1 MQVEI
6 RSGGHDG
13 QAECDDV
20 KVEKPRGKKKNLE
33 LPARV
38 SFSPNQQHAH
48 LAAIIESSEDAIIS
62 KSLDGTILTWNKAA
76 ERILGYAAKDIIG
89 CSISVLIPPDR
100 QGEEM
105 RILRRLQETGGRLE
119 HFSTVRLNR
128 DGSRLDV
135 IISVSPIRDESGRI
149 IGASKILRG
158 MNDQRASE
166 QAIRDSEARLRAVFA
181 SASDVIITLT
191 ELGAIESINQAGL
204 LAFGYRQEELIGQNV
219 ARLMAEPNSTEEGGD
234 SANLRDSWRRKLIGT
249 GSEAT
254 GRRKDGTTFPMD
266 LAVSEVQLDHCRLF
280 TVILRDVTRRKQ
292 TEQALVEA
300 KENAEATSK
309 ARERFLS
316 ILSHELR
323 TPLTP
328 ALAELSFIEQETDL
342 PLELCDRLKMVRRN
356 IETEAR
362 LVDDL
367 LDMTRI
373 TQGKIHLHCESVDL
387 HDAVHAAL
395 AMFGAAIDR
404 KRIEINVAL
413 GARQH
418 HVFADPGRLQQIL
431 LNLLSNAV
439 KFTPANG
446 RISIRSSN
454 DETGQIEME
463 IIDSGV
469 GIDPEML
476 PRVFNPF
483 EQSDRTRR
491 LGGLGLGLSIARSLT
506 ELHMG
511 KLTASSDGRDLG
523 SAFRLVLATS
533 PSAVNLPPLPKAAE
547 SPGIEQRILLV
558 EDHDDTRAVLARLL
572 QSLGCH
578 VTVARTVREALETGE
593 AGSFDLLI
601 SDIGLPDGSG
611 LEVMRQLKSKI
622 SRGVALSGFGQ
633 QEDLRRSREAG
644 FELHLTKP
652 VNFNMLKGLLQKR
665 H

>member
-1 MQVEI
+1 MHVEI
-6 RSGGHDG
+6 KSSCELDG
-13 QAECDDV
+13 RVDCDV
-20 KVEKPRGKKKNLE
+20 TVEKPRAKKKPFDM
-33 LPARV
+33 PAGV
-38 SFSPNQQHAH
+38 LFSPSQQQAH
-48 LAAIIESSEDAIIS
+48 LAAIIESSDDAVVSI
-62 KSLDGTILTWNKAA
+62 SLDGTILSWNKAA
-76 ERILGYAAKDIIG
+76 ERLLGYAADEIVGSSIG
-89 CSISVLIPPDR
+89 LLIPSDR
-100 QGEEM
+100 QDEEM
-105 RILRRLQETGGRLE
+105 KILRCLEETGERIE
-119 HFSTVRLNR
+119 HFSSVRIAR
-128 DGSRLDV
+128 DGSRLNV
-135 IISVSPIRDESGRI
+135 VVCISPIRDGSGQI
-149 IGASKILRG
+149 VGASKILRII
-158 MNDQRASE
+158 SE
-166 QAIRDSEARLRAVFA
+166 NRQADQAIRDSEARLRGVIA
-181 SASDVIITLT
+181 SASDVIFTLT
-191 ELGAIESINQAGL
+191 ELGVIESINEAGL
-204 LAFGYRQEELIGQNV
+204 LAFGYRQEELIGQNIT
-219 ARLMAEPNSTEEGGD
+219 RLMAEPNSTEVGGD
-234 SANLRDSWRRKLIGT
+234 SANLRDIWRGKLVGT
-249 GSEAT
+249 GSAAT

-280 TVILRDVTRRKQ
+280 SVILRDVTRRKE

-309 ARERFLS
+309 AKERFLS

-342 PLELCDRLKMVRRN
+342 PSELRNRLKMIRRN

-367 LDMTRI
+367 LDMTSI
-373 TQGKIHLHCESVDL
+373 TQGKIHLRYEVVDL
-387 HDAVHAAL
+387 HDAVR
-395 AMFGAAIDR
+395 G
-404 KRIEINVAL
+404 AL
-413 GARQH
+413 GMFQTAFDTKLLEITLALRAKQH

-476 PRVFNPF
+476 PRVFSPF

-533 PSAVNLPPLPKAAE
+533 PPAVNLPSLPKAAA

-558 EDHDDTRAVLARLL
+558 EDHDDTSAVLARLL
-572 QSLGCH
+572 RSLGCH

-601 SDIGLPDGSG
+601 CDIGLADGSG
-611 LEVMRQLKSKI
+611 LEVMRQLKSRI
-622 SRGVALSGFGQ
+622 DRGVALSGFGQ

-652 VNFNMLKGLLQKR
+652 VNFNALRDVLQR
-665 H
+665 AV